1 MSIVPFCLIGVTFG
15 ILLRGD
21 PISITGLI
29 GAVALI
35 GVVINDSLL
44 LMNFINKGVKN
55 NNFGLAVFISAKN
68 RFRAVILT
76 TLTTFAGLLTLM
88 FETRGEAAYLAP
100 MAISLGVCLVFATLI
115 TLFLIPSLY
124 LAFIDFKGKFNLQ
137 VVQKF

>member
-1 MSIVPFCLIGVTFG
+1 M
-15 ILLRGD
+15 
-21 PISITGLI
+21 TGLI

-55 NNFGLAVFISAKN
+55 NLYGRAVYISAKN

-76 TLTTFAGLLTLM
+76 TLTTFGGLLTLM

-100 MAISLGVCLVFATLI
+100 MAISLGVGLVIATFI
-115 TLFLIPSLY
+115 TLFLIPCLY
-124 LAFIDFKGKFNLQ
+124 LTLIDVKKKYGLLN
-137 VVQKF
+137 